1 VEVQRFF
8 FNTDCWI
15 STLRCPCIGSASGL
29 THNSYGQHFIIRRV
43 SVTKKKKLYCIDTR
57 MDMVNERTV
66 DWALGEAIAYGSLMK
81 EGIHV
86 RLSGTTSFMFSC

>member
-1 VEVQRFF
+1 
-8 FNTDCWI
+8 
-15 STLRCPCIGSASGL
+15 
-29 THNSYGQHFIIRRV
+29 
-43 SVTKKKKLYCIDTR
+43 